1 MRILLSCASAG
12 WLGLV
17 LLFCGQPAF
26 ALSYVMMTDEDLFD
40 QAAGVIRAKVLRELP
55 ANDGDSQTRY
65 VLHVDSILA
74 GNFLP
79 SKQVLSLPGT
89 FTAPTTNAVIPGI
102 PRIVEGSTIVL
113 FYGRAANGE
122 LRALH
127 LSLGLFG
134 LEASADGGQYVRSM
148 ERNADTEVEII
159 NQRFHR
165 RRDAQAF
172 ERWLADRGRGE
183 VRDVDYLLDETKQTS
198 ASKFTFT
205 VFQFPQPGPGRW
217 FQFDSNQTMPWTA
230 HPGGQD
236 NTSLNEFT
244 AVQNALAGWTNDPGS
259 RILLSYSGTL
269 NFSGNQ
275 AANSFCGTGGAPAC
289 FSGHVLWNDPNG
301 VVNGSYDCG
310 TGGTLAI
317 GGSYV
322 TSNGQT
328 FGGQTWYPRLEG
340 FVIVN
345 NGAGCFLDGSGG
357 ADGAELLTH
366 EIGHSLAFGHA
377 CGDGLS
383 PTCGSNATL
392 NAAIMRAFV
401 HGGGRGA
408 TLGID
413 DQAGAAI
420 AYPNP
425 AGSNIGP
432 QFAALSPANNS
443 STPMGGGTIGTQ
455 LTREITYTVSGGS
468 GSGTTQLTCSVGS
481 GTVSVVSGSPQT
493 VGVGGSANA
502 VVVRFTLGAGA
513 QSGVVN
519 CAAVRQGAATNNFS
533 YTFTANAGT
542 VIPASRVF
550 CSGFES
556 GEVTGCVN

>member
-236 NTSLNEFT
+236 NTSLNE
-244 AVQNALAGWTNDPGS
+244 S
-259 RILLSYSGTL
+259 LLR
-269 NFSGNQ
+269 
-275 AANSFCGTGGAPAC
+275 NS
-289 FSGHVLWNDPNG
+289 
-301 VVNGSYDCG
+301 
-310 TGGTLAI
+310 LAI
-317 GGSYV
+317 
-322 TSNGQT
+322 
-328 FGGQTWYPRLEG
+328 
-340 FVIVN
+340 
-345 NGAGCFLDGSGG
+345 
-357 ADGAELLTH
+357 
-366 EIGHSLAFGHA
+366 
-377 CGDGLS
+377 
-383 PTCGSNATL
+383 
-392 NAAIMRAFV
+392 RA
-401 HGGGRGA
+401 
-408 TLGID
+408 
-413 DQAGAAI
+413 
-420 AYPNP
+420 
-425 AGSNIGP
+425 
-432 QFAALSPANNS
+432 
-443 STPMGGGTIGTQ
+443 
-455 LTREITYTVSGGS
+455 
-468 GSGTTQLTCSVGS
+468 
-481 GTVSVVSGSPQT
+481 
-493 VGVGGSANA
+493 
-502 VVVRFTLGAGA
+502 
-513 QSGVVN
+513 
-519 CAAVRQGAATNNFS
+519 
-533 YTFTANAGT
+533 
-542 VIPASRVF
+542 
-550 CSGFES
+550 
-556 GEVTGCVN
+556 